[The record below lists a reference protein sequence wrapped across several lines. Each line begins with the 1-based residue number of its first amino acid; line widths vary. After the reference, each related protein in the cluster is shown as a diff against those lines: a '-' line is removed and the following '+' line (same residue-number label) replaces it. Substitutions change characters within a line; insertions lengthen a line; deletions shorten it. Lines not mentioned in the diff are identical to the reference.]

1 MAAPARGGRAG
12 GHAARRLPGERSLLG
27 GVRADRIR
35 GRGADPLAE
44 RGGRRGPPALGGAA
58 GRAPERPPVRPR
70 DLVGLL
76 PLALYLAG
84 FTVVP
89 VASTL
94 ALSVSAPGGGITL
107 DHFRRI
113 AGHYQFGE
121 AVVNTVAVAGIGLAL
136 ELLLG
141 LAAALALIGRPAGR
155 KSLGAIR
162 TPVDWV
168 GTRGLA
174 LFTVAVADAW
184 KVTPLVMLILL
195 AGLQAI
201 PGELYEAAR
210 TDGASRW
217 RQFAAITLPLLKPA
231 LTMAL
236 IVRGVDAFRIFA
248 LPLALTGRGLPVLS
262 TYAYV
267 EYLEY
272 GNPHTSAAS
281 SAILL
286 IMILLAVGTYLKLAG
301 PEEVLR

>member
-1 MAAPARGGRAG
+1 M
-12 GHAARRLPGERSLLG
+12 
-27 GVRADRIR
+27 
-35 GRGADPLAE
+35 
-44 RGGRRGPPALGGAA
+44 
-58 GRAPERPPVRPR
+58 RPR
-70 DLVGLL
+70 ELVGLL

-141 LAAALALIGRPAGR
+141 LAAALLLIGRPAGR
-155 KSLGAIR
+155 KIFQVLLLVPLGVPTIVAAAVMRTVFGTVGYLNEILLRLGAIR

-217 RQFAAITLPLLKPA
+217 QQFAAITLPLLKPA

>member
-1 MAAPARGGRAG
+1 M
-12 GHAARRLPGERSLLG
+12 
-27 GVRADRIR
+27 
-35 GRGADPLAE
+35 
-44 RGGRRGPPALGGAA
+44 
-58 GRAPERPPVRPR
+58 RPR

-121 AVVNTVAVAGIGLAL
+121 AVVNTVAVTGIGLAL

-155 KSLGAIR
+155 KIFQVLLLVPLGVPTIVAAAVMRTVFGTVGYLNEILLRLGAIR

-210 TDGASRW
+210 TDGASPW

-272 GNPHTSAAS
+272 GNPYTAAAS
-281 SAILL
+281 SVILL
-286 IMILLAVGTYLKLAG
+286 AMILLAVASYLKLAG